1 MTMIPEMNSDLK
13 ELAIQQ
19 AELYRVFSNATR
31 LQILWALEEGELSVG
46 EIAAVA
52 ETSLQNISQH
62 LHLMLDKGLLT
73 SRREAQ
79 TIYYRIA
86 DNETVQRCLP
96 LLRVLFPDTHRGRT
110 VRN

>member
-1 MTMIPEMNSDLK
+1 MIPEIKSDLK

-19 AELYRVFSNATR
+19 AELHRVFSNATR

-52 ETSLQNISQH
+52 EASLQNTSQH
-62 LHLMLDKGLLT
+62 LHLMLDKGLL
-73 SRREAQ
+73 SARREAQ

-86 DNETVQRCLP
+86 DDEAIQRCLP
-96 LLRVLFPDTHRGRT
+96 LHQELFPEAR
-110 VRN
+110 